1 MVNPPRKG
9 RKIYHF
15 STSPVVNTKRHHLE
29 EMVSFLPIYF
39 LKSILLTPPCV
50 EVLILPKSMAW
61 VRPFF
66 TIGA

>member
-29 EMVSFLPIYF
+29 DGV
-39 LKSILLTPPCV
+39 
-50 EVLILPKSMAW
+50 
-61 VRPFF
+61 FF
-66 TIGA
+66 TYLLFEVNIVNAALC